1 MREVRGGG
9 FRGLLLALT
18 CALPVLAP
26 SGLGAQEAV
35 RLRPVFVTGI
45 SSSSAGPFLTQ
56 EESEPDSSS
65 RSWIVLPNVFTTPE
79 TGFAGGLAGAYY
91 PGGGTAARPS
101 NILASVIFTQKSQV
115 TAGLYPELYL
125 RDGSLWFKG
134 EVRGARYPDVFY
146 GIGNGAPESA
156 KEDFT
161 SRYLDI
167 SALTRLE
174 VKDQVWVG
182 LDLRF
187 RGEDVTEVEAGG
199 RLATAGVPGAGG
211 ATVFGAGPVLTLDTR
226 DRVLQPRRGSFAEAR
241 WTAFHA
247 ASGLEG
253 GFGIGTV
260 DLRQFLPLG
269 SGSVLAFQAKG
280 QLTSGTAPFTLLPK
294 IGGSQLLRGYREGR
308 FRDDVLAALQAELRF
323 PLVWRFGGAV
333 FGGVG
338 EVASAVDAF
347 PDPGD
352 WARAAGGG
360 LRFRLNDTGATLRL
374 DWAVGREGSG
384 VYVGFGEAF

>member
-1 MREVRGGG
+1 LLELRGGG
-9 FRGLLLALT
+9 SRALLLALT
-18 CALPVLAP
+18 ALFPTWAP
-26 SGLGAQEAV
+26 SALEAQERVDV
-35 RLRPVFVTGI
+35 RRDSVR
-45 SSSSAGPFLTQ
+45 AGLPGHPGLSIPQ
-56 EESEPDSSS
+56 EEPENDSSS

-79 TGFAGGLAGAYY
+79 TGFAGGLAAAYY
-91 PGGGTAARPS
+91 PGGGTGARPS
-101 NILASVIFTQKSQV
+101 SILASTTFTQKGQI
-115 TAGLYPELYL
+115 TAEFVPEVYL
-125 RDGSLWFKG
+125 RDGGLWFKG
-134 EVRGARYPDVFY
+134 EIRGAKYPDVFY

-156 KEDFT
+156 REDFT
-161 SRYLDI
+161 SRYLDV

-174 VKDQVWVG
+174 VKDGLWVG

-187 RGEDVTEVEAGG
+187 RGEDVTEVEDGGQLAAG
-199 RLATAGVPGAGG
+199 GVPGAGG

-241 WTAFHA
+241 WTAFRA
-247 ASGLEG
+247 SSGLEG
-253 GFGIGTV
+253 GFGAGTLDV
-260 DLRQFLPLG
+260 RHFLPVG
-269 SGSVLAFQAKG
+269 SGSVLALQAKG
-280 QLTSGTAPFTLLPK
+280 QLTSGTAPFTLLPR
-294 IGGSQLLRGYREGR
+294 IGGSKLLRGYREGR

-360 LRFRLNDTGATLRL
+360 LRFRLNDAGATLRL

-384 VYVGFGEAF
+384 LYVGFGEAF